1 MSDLEIELDERVFC
15 LTLNR
20 IDKHN
25 AFDDKLLAQMQSK
38 LDQAIRD
45 PGVSVILL
53 KANGAHFSAGADLHW
68 MQRMATFSEKEN
80 LDDAL
85 VLARVMYT
93 LHTSKKPTIALVQGS
108 AFGGGA
114 GLVAACDMA
123 IAANNAHF
131 CFSEV
136 KLGLVPAVISPYV
149 VDAIGSRAAKHLFMT
164 AERFD
169 AHKALNLQLVQ
180 HCVDEDELLAY
191 GLNYAKKITQLA
203 PQAVSDCKTL
213 VETVVNQTID
223 EHLLMKTAGIIAK
236 KRVSDEGQKGLSAF
250 LNKETPHWN

>member
-1 MSDLEIELDERVFC
+1 MSDLDYELNERVGC

-25 AFDDKLLAQMQSK
+25 AFDDNLLADMQEK
-38 LDQAIRD
+38 LDQAIAD
-45 PGVSVILL
+45 PEVSIIVL
-53 KANGAHFSAGADLHW
+53 KANGLHFSAGADLNW

-80 LDDAL
+80 LNDAL

-93 LHTSKKPTIALVQGS
+93 LHTSPKPTLALVQGS

-123 IAANNAHF
+123 IAANNAQF

-149 VDAIGSRAAKHLFMT
+149 VEAIGSRAARHLFMT
-164 AERFD
+164 AERFN
-169 AHKALNLQLVQ
+169 AHKALSLQLVQ

-191 GLNYAKKITQLA
+191 GLDYAKKIARLA
-203 PQAVSDCKTL
+203 PMAVSDCKTL
-213 VETVVNQTID
+213 VATVVNQAID
-223 EHLLMKTAGIIAK
+223 EKLLKITAGIIAK
-236 KRVSDEGQKGLSAF
+236 KRVSDEGQKGLKAF
-250 LNKETPHWN
+250 LNKETPNWN